1 MGQAKIR
8 GTFAQRQAEAIER
21 NKEIEKLRR
30 AYESTRRKVSDK
42 VSVTTT
48 AMFGIAIGAMSG
60 RILK

>member
-8 GTFAQRQAEAIER
+8 GTFAQRQAEAIGR

-30 AYESTRRKVSDK
+30 AYESTRPKVSDK